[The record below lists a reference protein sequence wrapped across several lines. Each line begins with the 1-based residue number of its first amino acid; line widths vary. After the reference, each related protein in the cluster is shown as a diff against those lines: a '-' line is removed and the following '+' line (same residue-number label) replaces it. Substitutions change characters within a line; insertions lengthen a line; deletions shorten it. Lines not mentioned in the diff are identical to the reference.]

1 MTMEA
6 QTVFAI
12 LVGVGLA
19 CFSLFMVGYSF
30 FRGNEARRTESIASV
45 SENDGVSVDAIM
57 DAIDTLDLEYQLGN
71 VTEEQFRQ
79 QMQAYRLQVA
89 MAVKTQ
95 LEQGD
100 ASPELVL
107 EQDVLR
113 ARGEGTGDWH
123 SCPQCD
129 APLPKSAD
137 ERGRMATCPHCD
149 SDLDIDHSES
159 VQDSPGTPLP
169 AQTE

>member
-1 MTMEA
+1 MEA

-30 FRGNEARRTESIASV
+30 FRGNEARRADTNTAAPED
-45 SENDGVSVDAIM
+45 DGVSVDAIF
-57 DAIDTLDLEYQLGN
+57 DSIDTLELEYQLGN
-71 VTEEQFRQ
+71 VTEEQYEQ

-89 MAVKTQ
+89 MAVKAQ

-100 ASPELVL
+100 APPELVL

-113 ARGEGTGDWH
+113 ARGEGAGDWH

-129 APLPKSAD
+129 APLPKSTD
-137 ERGRMATCPHCD
+137 GGGRVAACPHCNA
-149 SDLDIDHSES
+149 DLDSGQSRPAHDSSE
-159 VQDSPGTPLP
+159 TPLP
-169 AQTE
+169 AQAE